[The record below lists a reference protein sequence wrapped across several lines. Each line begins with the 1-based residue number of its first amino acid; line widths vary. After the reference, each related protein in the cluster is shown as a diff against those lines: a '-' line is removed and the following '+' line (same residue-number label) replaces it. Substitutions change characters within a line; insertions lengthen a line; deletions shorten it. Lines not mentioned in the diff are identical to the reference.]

1 MLQFKP
7 VFLGKEPRPARV
19 ATTAQ
24 RCIRTNDVE
33 NVGRTA
39 RHHTFFEM
47 LGNFSFGDYFK
58 KDAVLWAWEL
68 MTKEFDLPVE
78 RLWISIFK
86 DDDEA
91 FKIWHNEVKVPT
103 QRLRGW
109 VKMTTWTSGVTGPWV
124 LDLGDDSRFIELYNL
139 VFMQYNKKDDGSLEP
154 LKHKNID
161 TEWVW
166 SVWHRYFRRKDNGE
180 TTHAGTIKEGTQRL
194 ALKCIVVDANLRQ
207 RAKVW
212 GCEVLRSQLLFGLS
226 FYSSFTRKRE
236 GVEKVLVFD
245 AKKELEEMLKR
256 WKKSKRLQKLSIK
269 NNHPGTSRSR
279 K

>member
-1 MLQFKP
+1 MVHESFPEPVYLRNPKEKFSRNIEKSSSFATNFSMIMLSQSI
-7 VFLGKEPRPARV
+7 KEPRPARV

-109 VKMTTWTSGVTGPWV
+109 VKMTTWTSGRNV
-124 LDLGDDSRFIELYNL
+124 
-139 VFMQYNKKDDGSLEP
+139 
-154 LKHKNID
+154 
-161 TEWVW
+161 
-166 SVWHRYFRRKDNGE
+166 RYL
-180 TTHAGTIKEGTQRL
+180 AGTIKEGTQRL

-269 NNHPGTSRSR
+269 NNHPGGAGKGHNVDCFERYLDF
-279 K
+279 